1 MPGQNRSV
9 LEDALS
15 SPPLSNSWLIALVF
29 LGTYCNVCIGLE
41 LGPLRVST
49 GDEV

>member
-15 SPPLSNSWLIALVF
+15 SPPLSDSWLIALVF
-29 LGTYCNVCIGLE
+29 LGTYCNVCIDWSSD
-41 LGPLRVST
+41 P
-49 GDEV
+49 

>member
-9 LEDALS
+9 LEDALII
-15 SPPLSNSWLIALVF
+15 PALSNSWLTALAF
-29 LGTYCNVCIGLE
+29 LGTYCNVCIGVE
-41 LGPLRVST
+41 LGPLRVSS